1 MTIPKYKTYEEIP
14 TSVESDILSV
24 SGETNIKKVSLEDI
38 NGFIDLM
45 EGQNKNDT

>member
-1 MTIPKYKTYEEIP
+1 MTIPKYKSYEEIP
-14 TSVESDILSV
+14 TSMMSTILSV

-45 EGQNKNDT
+45 EGQNNNDT